1 VNVTNNAGA
10 GTIILGCLGIIAL
23 FVALTGFLAWVFML
37 AWNAFCVPVFGW
49 PPIDFWTAFAG
60 WVLLGFIGSAFRSVF
75 SVPRS

>member
-1 VNVTNNAGA
+1 MAKSNEEAGMV
-10 GTIILGCLGIIAL
+10 ILGCLGIVAL
-23 FVALTGFLAWVFML
+23 FALLTAFAAWIFML

-75 SVPRS
+75 SVSRS